1 MALRRRM
8 GRLERFA
15 VRCALAVLDEE
26 PGDAREPTG
35 ELIFCSRCGNV
46 ETLSALHR
54 GIASAQLMSP
64 MAFSGSVHNAAPG
77 LVGQIRNERLSHTA
91 IAAGSHTFAAGL
103 VEAYTRLLL
112 DECRDVTVI
121 FADLQLPDV
130 YGAFEPEAD
139 AGVAAAIR
147 VERADDIDSLP
158 VASIGPGRKGVF
170 AMLDKLREGASRI
183 SLEGLPWAMQAH

>member
-15 VRCALAVLDEE
+15 VRCALGVLDGA
-26 PGDAREPTG
+26 PADEPTG
-35 ELIFCSRCGNV
+35 ELIFCSRSGNV

-54 GIASAQLMSP
+54 SIANAQLMSP

-103 VEAYTRLLL
+103 VEAYTRLQL

-121 FADLQLPDV
+121 FADLFLPDV
-130 YGAFEPEAD
+130 YAAFETETD
-139 AGVAAAIR
+139 AGVAVAMR
-147 VERADDIDSLP
+147 VERADTLEGLP
-158 VASIGPGRKGVF
+158 AATVEPGRKGVF
-170 AMLDKLREGASRI
+170 AMLEKLREGASRI
-183 SLEGLPWAMQAH
+183 SLEGLPWAMHAH